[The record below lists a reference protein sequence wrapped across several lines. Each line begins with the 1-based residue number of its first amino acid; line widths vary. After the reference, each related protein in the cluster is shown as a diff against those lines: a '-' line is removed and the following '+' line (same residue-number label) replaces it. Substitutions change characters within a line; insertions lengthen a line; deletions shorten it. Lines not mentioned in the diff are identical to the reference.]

1 MARAKFE
8 AEDAVCVAVLCV
20 GWNGF
25 LVLAE
30 EGDFPRTGDIV
41 LVGWMSSL
49 SVHMLVAWFLWI
61 LLMKG
66 SSILWGF
73 SMLV

>member
-1 MARAKFE
+1 
-8 AEDAVCVAVLCV
+8 
-20 GWNGF
+20 
-25 LVLAE
+25 LAE